1 MLRGA
6 SWLGQSLLITFTATL
21 ASPTLAQVP
30 APSATPDLSLE
41 WIAPAECPTSADVLS
56 EMLRLFG
63 GREPP
68 RSGERRAVRAVVSH
82 DGPWSVS
89 IETST
94 ESGLYRRTLNAQTCR
109 GLADATALILALS
122 VDPEAVKAAAPPAD
136 TSLPPQAPT
145 TTTSVPPPPSVP
157 VAHVPDSGGSLRYSV
172 AIPVSVAAGILP
184 AVDPGIGV
192 ALGARLGVVL
202 VDLSVH
208 DWLPVVAKVP
218 GTNAGGTFGLV
229 SGTLYACTAFRMAPF
244 EIGPCAQFDI
254 GSIEATGS
262 GVTTTST
269 GRALW
274 LAAGP
279 GALGVLTLGAGSHW
293 AIPLHLDLLVPLERR
308 DFVIQHVSG
317 VVFQPPPAAGR
328 ATIELEYRF

>member
-122 VDPEAVKAAAPPAD
+122 VDPEAVKAAAP
-136 TSLPPQAPT
+136 
-145 TTTSVPPPPSVP
+145 
-157 VAHVPDSGGSLRYSV
+157 DSGGSLRYSV

-244 EIGPCAQFDI
+244 EIGPCAQFDV

-274 LAAGP
+274 LAAGA
-279 GALGVLTLGAGSHW
+279 GALGVLLLGAGSHW
-293 AIPLHLDLLVPLERR
+293 AIPVHFDLLVPLERR

-317 VVFQPPPAAGR
+317 VVFDPPPAAGR
-328 ATIELEYRF
+328 ATIALEYRF